1 MKKIIFIFT
10 LILMI
15 HSVIFAQSSVS
26 SSISSLKTKIKS
38 KTPTQ
43 ATIELTW
50 EIPSKNN
57 IVAFNI
63 YRSNEQITKESIKD
77 LEPIIVL
84 TGRYTR
90 YNDVVTDLEKSY
102 YYCVT
107 TKNVKGEEFDI
118 IIPMVNSTVIAVTPL
133 VKEKRNDTIAKKE
146 GHVETAENERELVPL
161 PYLNELEDANMEK
174 KNINPADLKTA
185 QKFSYTKKADSAKP
199 IQILP
204 EDVKPETGDQYLLST
219 IVNNYLKK
227 SEWDKAL
234 EQLNDFLKINRTEDT
249 YCRAYFYLGQIY
261 YYKGDSKNA
270 IFAFMKSQKV
280 CPIESHEWIDEVLNS
295 LKMQ

>member
-1 MKKIIFIFT
+1 MKKKLFIFT
-10 LILMI
+10 IFLMFQT
-15 HSVIFAQSSVS
+15 VVFAQSSVS
-26 SSISSLKTKIKS
+26 SSISSLKAKIKS
-38 KTPTQ
+38 KTATQ

-57 IVAFNI
+57 IIAFNI
-63 YRSNEQITKESIKD
+63 YRNNEQITKENIKE
-77 LEPIIVL
+77 LEPIIIL

-90 YNDVVTDLEKSY
+90 YNDIVTDLEKSY

-133 VKEKRNDTIAKKE
+133 VKENNNDKIAKKE

-161 PYLNELEDANMEK
+161 PYLNELEDANLEK
-174 KNINPADLKTA
+174 KHINASDLKTA
-185 QKFSYTKKADSAKP
+185 QKFSYTKKADNAKP

-204 EDVKPETGDQYLLST
+204 ADAKPETGDQYLLST
-219 IVNNYLKK
+219 IVNTHLKI
-227 SEWDKAL
+227 SELDIAL

-270 IFAFMKSQKV
+270 IFAFMKSQKE
-280 CPIESHEWIDEVLNS
+280 CPIESHQWIDEVLDT
-295 LKMQ
+295 LKMD